1 MLGFQSRRERN
12 LKRRA
17 EEQAMATA
25 HIGIPGTGKTSFVTF
40 GGAGVEAHRAMTNSL
55 PDEDLMLQVR
65 EGVGEMLAVLFDRYQ
80 NPLFNFYSRLTG
92 DRTASEDLVQD
103 VFFRIL
109 KYRHS
114 YRPGTPFRAWM
125 YQIARNARQDYHRKH
140 PQSLPYEPEMSPAVV
155 SIDTAEN
162 EQQAALLRKAL
173 LMLPEEKREVL
184 LLSRFQ
190 ELKYEE
196 IARLLECEV
205 GTVKVRIHRALR
217 ELRSIFEKLSNGK
230 SKSPADGEKGIVS

>member
-1 MLGFQSRRERN
+1 MVSFHLRKGRKFS
-12 LKRRA
+12 RRA

-25 HIGIPGTGKTSFVTF
+25 QIGLPSQ
-40 GGAGVEAHRAMTNSL
+40 AGVTGRAGSDAHRAMTNSL

-80 NPLFNFYSRLTG
+80 SPLLNFYCRLTG
-92 DRTASEDLVQD
+92 DRVASEDLVQD

-109 KYRHS
+109 KYRQS

-140 PQSLPYEPEMSPAVV
+140 PEALPFEPEMSPGVV
-155 SIDTAEN
+155 SIDSAEA
-162 EQQAALLRKAL
+162 EQQNAILHKAL
-173 LMLPEEKREVL
+173 LTLPEEKREVL

-196 IARLLECEV
+196 IARMLDCEV

-217 ELRSIFEKLSNGK
+217 ELRSAFEKLSSGN
-230 SKSPADGEKGIVS
+230 ADRPRAAEGQKGTLQ

>member
-1 MLGFQSRRERN
+1 MRGFHLRKR
-12 LKRRA
+12 LKFGRQA

-25 HIGIPGTGKTSFVTF
+25 HIGIPSHSRLQSAK
-40 GGAGVEAHRAMTNSL
+40 AGMDAHRAMTNSL
-55 PDEDLMLQVR
+55 PDEELMLQVR

-80 NPLFNFYSRLTG
+80 SPLFNFYCRLTG

-109 KYRHS
+109 KYRQS

-125 YQIARNARQDYHRKH
+125 YQIARNARIDYGRKH
-140 PQSLPYEPEMSPAVV
+140 PEAIAFEPEMSPAVV
-155 SIDTAEN
+155 SADSADEA
-162 EQQAALLRKAL
+162 QQAALLRKAL

-184 LLSRFQ
+184 VLSRYQ
-190 ELKYEE
+190 ELKYDE
-196 IARLLECEV
+196 IARMLELEV

-217 ELRSIFEKLSNGK
+217 ELRGIFEKLSTGQIAP
-230 SKSPADGEKGIVS
+230 PAAAERKKERLQ

>member
-1 MLGFQSRRERN
+1 
-12 LKRRA
+12 
-17 EEQAMATA
+17 
-25 HIGIPGTGKTSFVTF
+25 
-40 GGAGVEAHRAMTNSL
+40 MTNSL

-80 NPLFNFYSRLTG
+80 NPLFNFYCRLTG

-109 KYRHS
+109 KYRQS

-140 PQSLPYEPEMSPAVV
+140 PLSLSFEPDMSPAIVAADIAD
-155 SIDTAEN
+155 S
-162 EQQAALLRKAL
+162 EQQAALLHKAL

-196 IARLLECEV
+196 IARLLDCEV

-217 ELRSIFEKLSNGK
+217 ELRMLFEKLSSGK
-230 SKSPADGEKGIVS
+230 LKPTAEGEKGTPS

>member
-1 MLGFQSRRERN
+1 MVSFHLRKGRLFS
-12 LKRRA
+12 RRA

-25 HIGIPGTGKTSFVTF
+25 QIGVPRDASFIRTGAPESH
-40 GGAGVEAHRAMTNSL
+40 AHRAITNSL

-65 EGVGEMLAVLFDRYQ
+65 EGVGEMLGVLFDRYQ
-80 NPLFNFYSRLTG
+80 SPLFNFYCRLTG

-109 KYRHS
+109 KYRQT

-125 YQIARNARQDYHRKH
+125 YQIARNARQDYHRTH
-140 PQSLPYEPEMSPAVV
+140 PQSLPFEPEMSPAVV
-155 SIDTAEN
+155 SADAAEV
-162 EQQAALLRKAL
+162 EQQTALLHRAL
-173 LMLPEEKREVL
+173 LTLPEAKREVL
-184 LLSRFQ
+184 VLSRFQ

-196 IARLLECEV
+196 IARLLDCEI

-217 ELRSIFEKLSNGK
+217 ELRGVFEKLSSAK
-230 SKSPADGEKGIVS
+230 PRRPDADEKGILL

>member
-1 MLGFQSRRERN
+1 
-12 LKRRA
+12 
-17 EEQAMATA
+17 
-25 HIGIPGTGKTSFVTF
+25 
-40 GGAGVEAHRAMTNSL
+40 MTNSL
-55 PDEDLMLQVR
+55 PDEDLMVQVR

-80 NPLFNFYSRLTG
+80 NPLFNFYCRLTG

-109 KYRHS
+109 KYRQS

-140 PQSLPYEPEMSPAVV
+140 PLSLPFEPEMSPAIVAADIAD
-155 SIDTAEN
+155 S
-162 EQQAALLRKAL
+162 EQQAALLHKAL

-196 IARLLECEV
+196 IARLLDCEV

-217 ELRSIFEKLSNGK
+217 ELRMLFEKLSSGK
-230 SKSPADGEKGIVS
+230 LKPTAEGEKGTPS